1 MKKLITNGTI
11 ITAKEEYRADLLIED
26 GKIVKIGKQLEA
38 EGSEVVDAAGCYIL
52 PGGVDQHVHFSF
64 EFNGTKVRGFETS
77 NAAALGGTTTVIEFV
92 NQIRGKGLLES
103 IEEYRKEQV
112 DGIALVDY
120 NLHGIITDPR
130 EEVFEEMESLVAA
143 GYTTVKLFMAY
154 KGMFFHADD
163 DAILKALKAGKKAGV
178 TIMVHAENAE
188 AIDVFQKELVA
199 AGKTEPYS
207 HVLSRPPLVEAEAT
221 RRAIYLSQLADA
233 PIYIVHV
240 SCTEAVNEVKKAYT
254 SGLPVRGETCSHY
267 LVLDDSKLAL
277 PDFEGAKYV
286 CSPALRSADH
296 HESLWEAIDMGW
308 LNAVSSDHCGFDW
321 AEQKHMGKDSF
332 VNIPNGAPG
341 MEHRLAILWTYGVET
356 GRITKQKL
364 VELFATEPA
373 RNTGIDYCKGHI
385 AIGYDA
391 DLVVFDPTWKGVI
404 TNERSLQGV
413 DYTPYEGMEQIG
425 RVEKVFLRGEQI
437 VDGGEYMGTAV
448 KGTHVKGRPFGATYK
463 QR

>member
-1 MKKLITNGTI
+1 MGTLITNGTI

-26 GKIVKIGKQLEA
+26 GKIVKIGKELEA
-38 EGSEVVDAAGCYIL
+38 AGSEVVDASGRYIL

-103 IEEYRKEQV
+103 IEAYRKEQV

-130 EEVFEEMESLVAA
+130 DEVFEEMESLVAA

-163 DAILKALKAGKKAGV
+163 DAILKALKAGKQAGV

-233 PIYIVHV
+233 PILHRACIV
-240 SCTEAVNEVKKAYT
+240 Y
-254 SGLPVRGETCSHY
+254 
-267 LVLDDSKLAL
+267 
-277 PDFEGAKYV
+277 
-286 CSPALRSADH
+286 
-296 HESLWEAIDMGW
+296 
-308 LNAVSSDHCGFDW
+308 
-321 AEQKHMGKDSF
+321 
-332 VNIPNGAPG
+332 
-341 MEHRLAILWTYGVET
+341 
-356 GRITKQKL
+356 
-364 VELFATEPA
+364 
-373 RNTGIDYCKGHI
+373 
-385 AIGYDA
+385 
-391 DLVVFDPTWKGVI
+391 
-404 TNERSLQGV
+404 
-413 DYTPYEGMEQIG
+413 
-425 RVEKVFLRGEQI
+425 
-437 VDGGEYMGTAV
+437 
-448 KGTHVKGRPFGATYK
+448 
-463 QR
+463 